1 MKEQLYLNIPTPCH
15 EDWNQ
20 MTPVEQ
26 GRHCAVC
33 QKNVVDFT
41 NETDDS
47 IIDFFKNYNGTAC
60 GRFTD
65 DQLNRPLSKIELKP
79 ASNFLKYAT
88 GLLLPALITGVKSS
102 AQSANKKSKELD
114 EIVVTGY
121 RKTVGKVVKANPVAG
136 PIRIDAKDTFTI
148 KPLKPVPIENYLSG
162 RVGGVVIAS
171 SYVFDGIITDES
183 TGEPLAGVVI
193 QIKGTNTGTQSRA
206 DGQFTLKMDNHSSKL
221 VIMCVGYEKKEINL
235 DNFTGKEIN
244 ITLKP
249 SVRGEIIVG
258 LLIAKKKYKS
268 ADSKLIRRF
277 KDTVTAIFNWEEVKI
292 NPNPVSINGTLQLN
306 FGNTKP
312 GLYQIRLLNSSGQL
326 FYSFQ
331 KQIASSNETEQIHL
345 NERMSSGIY
354 LLQIMD
360 DKKKLV
366 QTNKVIV
373 Q

>member
-79 ASNFLKYAT
+79 ASNFLKYAA
-88 GLLLPALITGVKSS
+88 GLLLPFTFFASKLNAQKGEVAIVGDTTMTIPNLKTMPGKINSSSNCEMNNTKIVIGGAVSAASMKKAMKDIVFITGRVLDSDDGTPVASATITLGENKLRVITNAEGYFIIQKSKQQKEES
-102 AQSANKKSKELD
+102 ITITSVGYQKTELDVSNKKTKKGLIDLSTIYLSRQVIGLSEVVVVGGGFRRVSGLTGAVSIITYSK
-114 EIVVTGY
+114 
-121 RKTVGKVVKANPVAG
+121 R
-136 PIRIDAKDTFTI
+136 DTMVNF
-148 KPLKPVPIENYLSG
+148 LKPE
-162 RVGGVVIAS
+162 VIKA
-171 SYVFDGIITDES
+171 F
-183 TGEPLAGVVI
+183 
-193 QIKGTNTGTQSRA
+193 
-206 DGQFTLKMDNHSSKL
+206 
-221 VIMCVGYEKKEINL
+221 
-235 DNFTGKEIN
+235 
-244 ITLKP
+244 
-249 SVRGEIIVG
+249 
-258 LLIAKKKYKS
+258 
-268 ADSKLIRRF
+268 
-277 KDTVTAIFNWEEVKI
+277 
-292 NPNPVSINGTLQLN
+292 PNPVSIGGTLQLN
-306 FGNTKP
+306 FGSTKP

-331 KQIASSNETEQIHL
+331 KQISSSNETEQIHL
-345 NERMSSGIY
+345 NERMSAGIY

-366 QTNKVIV
+366 QTSKVIV